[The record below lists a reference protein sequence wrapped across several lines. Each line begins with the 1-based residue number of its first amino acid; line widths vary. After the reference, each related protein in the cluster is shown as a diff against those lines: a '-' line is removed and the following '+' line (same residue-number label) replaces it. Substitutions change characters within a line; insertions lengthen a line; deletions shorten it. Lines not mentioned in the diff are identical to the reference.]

1 MEPVLFF
8 FFFKGENV
16 FLSQLECYV
25 GPDSS
30 STKDSETS
38 LRLTSFVYLVM
49 AAIHSSAL
57 LSRRNIL
64 SNAVHDLSIPKL
76 DRMQC

>member
-1 MEPVLFF
+1 MEPVLF

-16 FLSQLECYV
+16 FLSQLECNE